1 MYHEHY
7 WIATKCKRLIE
18 HFRKISNLSRACP
31 EITVFINK
39 MEDCACFTDS
49 DGKSDTENDLDDVED
64 TDDITV
70 TRIPKRRVTD
80 DSNT

>member
-1 MYHEHY
+1 
-7 WIATKCKRLIE
+7 
-18 HFRKISNLSRACP
+18 
-31 EITVFINK
+31 

-64 TDDITV
+64 TDNITV

-80 DSNT
+80 DSNNYYSSEE